1 MLDHAFLLLK
11 QPQTKKTYRDAM
23 EDPPGPNYAQNLL
36 NQRV

>member
-1 MLDHAFLLLK
+1 MHFYSSNNRK
-11 QPQTKKTYRDAM
+11 TKKTYRDAM